1 MPGSNTPTHTAG
13 VCAKEILEVIETS
26 QLANH
31 WCVEEMVSVTRD
43 IIVNHFP
50 AMVIETLTAVEEEET
65 QIPKKSSVAERA
77 AQLLKDADTTVK
89 TPKKSSAEERT
100 AQLLEA
106 VDTEVKTPK
115 KSSAAERAAQ
125 LLKDADTKVKTPK
138 KSSAAERAA
147 QLLSTVGSAAPKKRG
162 RPLGSK
168 NSPKVPASDTEQV
181 KKRGSPKGSH
191 KKCGLCGEIGHNK
204 RTCPTCIDF

>member
-65 QIPKKSSVAERA
+65 QIPKKSSVAERG
-77 AQLLKDADTTVK
+77 
-89 TPKKSSAEERT
+89 
-100 AQLLEA
+100 
-106 VDTEVKTPK
+106 
-115 KSSAAERAAQ
+115 AQ

-138 KSSAAERAA
+138 KSSAAERAAQLLKAVDTKVKTPKKSSTAERAA